1 MKIYDNFLSSEEFKE
16 ITDFVYGDDI
26 LWEETIKVPGDDSE
40 DNFQYVHIAYCDM
53 TPISHFYNMSW
64 SVLSRV
70 KPIAIHK
77 IKINMEPN
85 TIIFLLPKS
94 ELKKTEYDFLRK
106 LYKSQ
111 DIALMLK
118 HDRKII
124 EWFWKISME
133 GEVLEIIDEK
143 PKAVN
148 KQLQLPVIKS

>member
-1 MKIYDNFLSSEEFKE
+1 
-16 ITDFVYGDDI
+16 
-26 LWEETIKVPGDDSE
+26 
-40 DNFQYVHIAYCDM
+40 
-53 TPISHFYNMSW
+53 
-64 SVLSRV
+64 
-70 KPIAIHK
+70 
-77 IKINMEPN
+77 MEPN

-94 ELKKTEYDFLRK
+94 EFKKAEYDFLRK

-133 GEVLEIIDEK
+133 GEVLEIIDDK
-143 PKAVN
+143 PKEVN

>member
-1 MKIYDNFLSSEEFKE
+1 
-16 ITDFVYGDDI
+16 
-26 LWEETIKVPGDDSE
+26 
-40 DNFQYVHIAYCDM
+40 
-53 TPISHFYNMSW
+53 
-64 SVLSRV
+64 
-70 KPIAIHK
+70 
-77 IKINMEPN
+77 MEPN
-85 TIIFLLPKS
+85 TIIFLLSKS

-133 GEVLEIIDEK
+133 GEVLEIIYDK

>member
-1 MKIYDNFLSSEEFKE
+1 
-16 ITDFVYGDDI
+16 
-26 LWEETIKVPGDDSE
+26 
-40 DNFQYVHIAYCDM
+40 
-53 TPISHFYNMSW
+53 
-64 SVLSRV
+64 
-70 KPIAIHK
+70 
-77 IKINMEPN
+77 MEPN

-94 ELKKTEYDFLRK
+94 EFKKTEYDFLRK